1 MEFDDDI
8 ADMRVLIEEAEF
20 ERDRWKK
27 LGRREKYY
35 EAYFLVNALQVQ
47 LSRLRLQRLDC
58 IVRKERGVHLPE
70 ILDASRDRDTRPSPR
85 ASLS

>member
-1 MEFDDDI
+1 MEFDEDI
-8 ADMRVLIEEAEF
+8 ADLRVLIEETEF
-20 ERDRWKK
+20 ERDRWQKA
-27 LGRREKYY
+27 GRRDKYY
-35 EAYFLVNALQVQ
+35 ETYFLVNALHGQ

-70 ILDASRDRDTRPSPR
+70 IFVGPRDRNTRPIRR